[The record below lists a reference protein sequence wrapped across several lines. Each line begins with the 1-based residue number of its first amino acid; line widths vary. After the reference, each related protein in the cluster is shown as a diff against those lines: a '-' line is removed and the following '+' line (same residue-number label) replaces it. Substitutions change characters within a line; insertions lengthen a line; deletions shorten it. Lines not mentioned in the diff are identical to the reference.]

1 MPHIFPE
8 ADRLEAAGIQ
18 DCVFRNLTLKSGVNA
33 ELLLHPER
41 CQLLHPF
48 VRWIRLRAREADDAL
63 ALACG
68 GDNQRLDL
76 QRGAVESPDGLIRAV
91 FTPGQERDS
100 IVADAMDVGP
110 GTRKNGCVSD
120 GGFARIGRL
129 HSIGAEAI
137 RHDAG
142 EARQLAIPDHVTD
155 DPVKRAILVNEDDF
169 GCLGGRCGDSGSGDC
184 YAEVNGDGHTP
195 W

>member
-8 ADRLEAAGIQ
+8 ADRLKPAGIQ

-33 ELLLHPER
+33 KLLLHPQR
-41 CQLLHPF
+41 RKLLHPF
-48 VRWIRLRAREADDAL
+48 VCWIGLCAREADDAL
-63 ALACG
+63 ALAGG
-68 GDNQRLDL
+68 GDNQRFDL
-76 QRGAVESPDGLIRAV
+76 QRGAVESPDGFIRAI
-91 FTPGQERDS
+91 FTPRQKRDS
-100 IVADAMDVGP
+100 VVADAMDVGP

-142 EARQLAIPDHVTD
+142 EAWQLAIPDHVTD
-155 DPVKRAILVNEDDF
+155 DPVRRAI
-169 GCLGGRCGDSGSGDC
+169 
-184 YAEVNGDGHTP
+184 P
-195 W
+195 

>member
-1 MPHIFPE
+1 MPRFFSE
-8 ADRLEAAGIQ
+8 ADRLKPAGIQ
-18 DCVFRNLTLKSGVNA
+18 HRIYRNLTLKSGVNA

-48 VRWIRLRAREADDAL
+48 VGWIGLRARDADDAL
-63 ALACG
+63 ALPSG
-68 GDNQRLDL
+68 GDDEWFDL
-76 QRGAVESPDGLIRAV
+76 QRGAVESPDGFIRAF
-91 FTPGQERDS
+91 FTPRKQWDS
-100 IVADAMDVGP
+100 VVADAMDVGP
-110 GTRKNGCVSD
+110 GAGENGCVSD
-120 GGFARIGRL
+120 GGFAWVGRL

>member
-33 ELLLHPER
+33 ELLFHPER

-63 ALACG
+63 ALAG
-68 GDNQRLDL
+68 GSDNQGLDL
-76 QRGAVESPDGLIRAV
+76 QRGAVKSPNRFVRAI
-91 FTPGQERDS
+91 FTPRQEWDS

-110 GTRKNGCVSD
+110 GAGEDGCVSD
-120 GGFARIGRL
+120 GGFAWVGRL

-142 EARQLAIPDHVTD
+142 EAWQFAIMDHVTD